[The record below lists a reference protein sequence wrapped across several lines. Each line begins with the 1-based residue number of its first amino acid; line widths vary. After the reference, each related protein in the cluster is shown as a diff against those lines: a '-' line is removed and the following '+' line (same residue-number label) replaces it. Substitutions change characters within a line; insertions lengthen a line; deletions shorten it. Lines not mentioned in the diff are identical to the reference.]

1 MEAEITRAIV
11 EAAAQE
17 WLEIAESD
25 VIVVGAGPSGL
36 TAAKY
41 LAEKGLKTVVLERRL
56 SFGGGIGGGG
66 MLFHKV
72 VVERE
77 AKEILEDFG
86 VRYVERRNLLI
97 VDAAEMMAKL
107 AARCLDA
114 GAKIIHGVSVEDVVF
129 RDEPL
134 RICGVC
140 IQWSAVEIAG
150 LHVDPLLLRCRAVVD
165 ATGHDAEVI
174 SVAARKV
181 ATEISVIGERSAYS
195 EVAEKMIVEKTGKVL
210 NGLYAAGMAVAA
222 VHNLPRM
229 GPIFG
234 GMLLSGKRI
243 AEIVAEDLKHEGS
256 HNGAES

>member
-181 ATEISVIGERSAYS
+181 APEISVIGERSAYS